1 MGALDKVKDSDES
14 TSDVPR
20 QSRWF
25 GGSSRDLFRDVAKS
39 DTNTAS
45 VDTWPQDEAQD
56 LATKRSGSASVRD
69 APGSGPMDQASDAA
83 PDILSQAA
91 RRAADSR
98 ESIYSEVKYR
108 VDPTFRD
115 PGGHIDAAYRVAL
128 DDGRLAWLKPSA
140 GETDSGRQ
148 GIEPG
153 GGARRSMAS
162 YEVDRALGLNVTP
175 EIRLIQT
182 VEGDASIQD
191 HAPLAARPVDYYDKQ
206 DAQRMAVLDYV
217 TGQTDRH
224 GENYRTCL
232 DGRPAAIDNSL
243 CLSTSNADSIRSDFV
258 VEYFRQPLDS
268 ELIRQV
274 RECDTHALGATLN
287 NLGIDEAN
295 AQGVLDRIEEVAR
308 EGAIMGQMW
317 RGRILDGD
325 GAHGVKWAV
334 EEIDL

>member
-1 MGALDKVKDSDES
+1 MGALDKVKDSDDA
-14 TSDVPR
+14 TSDAPR
-20 QSRWF
+20 ESRWF

-45 VDTWPQDEAQD
+45 VDTWPQDEPQN

-69 APGSGPMDQASDAA
+69 APGSRLMDQASDAA
-83 PDILSQAA
+83 PHAGDVDILSQAA

-98 ESIYSEVKYR
+98 ESIYSEVEYR
-108 VDPTFRD
+108 IDPTFRD

-148 GIEPG
+148 GIELG
-153 GGARRSMAS
+153 GGARRNMAS

-182 VEGDASIQD
+182 AEGEASIQD

-224 GENYRTCL
+224 DDNYASTI
-232 DGRPAAIDNSL
+232 DGRPAAIDNGL
-243 CLSTSNADSIRSDFV
+243 AFSTSDADAIHSDFV
-258 VEYFRQPLDS
+258 VAEFRQPLS
-268 ELIRQV
+268 PTLLE
-274 RECDTHALGATLN
+274 ALGDYDRDRLSSRLAA
-287 NLGIDEAN
+287 LGLPDSSIRD
-295 AQGVLDRIEEVAR
+295 VHDRAKEIVEN
-308 EGAIMGQMW
+308 GAITGEQW
-317 RGRILDGD
+317 RGRILSGD
-325 GAHGVKWAV
+325 GTHGV
-334 EEIDL
+334 